1 MTYIPPSGGFFL
13 LCHSWQ
19 TAASLFIMSKTHYSR
34 TLYIY
39 IKDVIDGVIKVGK
52 TTNPKGRYANSLMWR
67 ELSKPDDVICLEVAA
82 KRLLRKYQLS
92 KAAAKEHGTEY
103 GNTELFG
110 CSVDTAL
117 EILSPLFTQYAIA
130 H

>member
-1 MTYIPPSGGFFL
+1 MPTP
-13 LCHSWQ
+13 
-19 TAASLFIMSKTHYSR
+19 AALKFNMPKTNYSR

-67 ELSKPDDVICLEVAA
+67 ELSKPDDVICLEVAV
-82 KRLLRKYQLS
+82 KRLLKKYQLS
-92 KAAAKEHGTEY
+92 KAAAGEYGTEY

-117 EILSPLFTQYAIA
+117 TIISPLLNEYAIA